1 MIGPDDSTPERAAR
15 HLWFAQWGI
24 SLGVLVHLLLLGVE
38 LMLGAHAAAAVTLG
52 CTLGMVVAGWC
63 ARRGAFKLTV
73 LIVWA
78 MVVIR
83 EPVVSSVLGWGSG
96 QALYY
101 IVLPQ
106 VLFLH
111 LGLGMRFRLWATLGL
126 LLWTVWRC
134 AQAFGSPAEIPLD
147 AQVTH
152 WLFAMNLALVVMI
165 VAVLAMLTF
174 ASVRKLEA
182 ELSEMAT
189 TDVLTGL
196 PNRRSFSLAMDGLV
210 RESNR
215 SGSAFVLGLLDVDH
229 FKRINDAHG
238 HSVGDEV
245 LMRCGAVLQAEL
257 KAGDRVFRW
266 GGEEFAI
273 VFRDSDLARAHIA
286 CERLRARLQDA
297 LSAVREGVALTV
309 TVGLAQWLPGE
320 SLDDLFRRADAA
332 LYAGKDAGR
341 DRTVS
346 AAADGDGVIAMST

>member
-1 MIGPDDSTPERAAR
+1 MISPDDSTPERAAR

-38 LMLGAHAAAAVTLG
+38 LALGAHVAAGVTLG

-63 ARRGAFKLTV
+63 ARRGAFRLTV

-83 EPVVSSVLGWGSG
+83 EPLVTNVLGWGTG

-111 LGLGMRFRLWATLGL
+111 LGLGMRFRMCATAALV
-126 LLWTVWRC
+126 LWTVWRC
-134 AQAFGSPAEIPLD
+134 MQAFGLPAAAALD
-147 AQVTH
+147 AQLTH
-152 WLFAMNLALVVMI
+152 WLFTMNLTLVVMI
-165 VAVLAMLTF
+165 VSVLAMLTF

-196 PNRRSFSLAMDGLV
+196 PNRRSFSLAMEGLV

-215 SGSAFVLGLLDVDH
+215 SGSRFVLGLLDVDH

-245 LMRCGAVLQAEL
+245 LTRCGAVLRAEL

-273 VFRDSDLARAHIA
+273 VFRDSDLERAHIA
-286 CERLRARLQDA
+286 CERLRARLQDE
-297 LSAVREGVALTV
+297 LSAVREGVVLTV
-309 TVGLAQWLPGE
+309 TVGLAQWSPGA

-346 AAADGDGVIAMST
+346 YAGDLAGAVVMSA